1 MTKDI
6 MDDFP
11 LTPQQVKVFKMI
23 KAFYRRKKFMPS
35 YVEIMTKLNIKSRS
49 QIKRCL
55 DGLSDKGF
63 IEQIPSQSRQIRILK
78 NL

>member
-11 LTPQQVKVFKMI
+11 LTPYQVKVFKII

-35 YVEIMTKLNIKSRS
+35 YDDIMTELNIKSRS
-49 QIKRCL
+49 HITNCL
-55 DGLSDKGF
+55 KVLSEKGY
-63 IEQIPSQSRQIRILK
+63 IERKPSQTRKIRILK